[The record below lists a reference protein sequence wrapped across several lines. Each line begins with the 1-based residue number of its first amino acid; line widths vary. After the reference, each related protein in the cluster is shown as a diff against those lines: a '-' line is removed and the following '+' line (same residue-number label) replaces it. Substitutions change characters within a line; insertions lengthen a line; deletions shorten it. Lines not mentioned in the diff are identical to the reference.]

1 MPFVNSYRFADN
13 GGGLPPVIGTT
24 LTTSTGTSNLLD
36 YPVEGLYNYSL
47 SISIIPQSFIGNG
60 QKQINKIGWDTNG
73 WSSGYTVINQRIFL
87 AHTSLSSV
95 GGTWNSFVTNSCSDF
110 TEVKTSSVVI
120 FSGSGTTT
128 VTFDTNF
135 YYNGT
140 DNLAILWENGDGSW
154 SSGYGW
160 TESVTTSNQATKTVY
175 SDSTNSTD
183 LKNSTLNGGYLRI
196 PNLIIHY

>member
-1 MPFVNSYRFADN
+1 MPFVNSYRFSSS

-36 YPVEGLYNYSL
+36 YPLEGLYNYSL
-47 SISIIPQSFIGNG
+47 SISIIPQSFIGSG

-73 WSSGYTVINQRIFL
+73 WSNGYTVNNQRIFL

-95 GGTWNSFVTNSCSDF
+95 GSTWNSFVTNSCSDF
-110 TEVKTSSVVI
+110 TEVKNSSTIV
-120 FSGSGTTT
+120 FPGAGPTTI
-128 VTFDTNF
+128 TFDTNF
-135 YYNGT
+135 YFNGT

-175 SDSTNSTD
+175 SDSTNSTN
-183 LKNSTLNGGYLRI
+183 LKNNTLNGGYLRI